1 MKTAKSK
8 SFVLV
13 IILFFIVLNG
23 ELQAQPQPTDV
34 FREYKW
40 TGPWVNGSSWQRVT
54 DPDASHSGA
63 AQFLPNPVNSIT
75 IYTTGA
81 IKIEA
86 YIERLQC
93 HAGTFNKRIR
103 LNGNSWIQIPEADA
117 ISPGTP
123 DCYLTM
129 IYPTVEIPL
138 SHVNNGYNT
147 LELTAGGQICHDFGW
162 GQWLCYGVTF
172 RVYYSASEPHPTG
185 SMTSPVAGATIG
197 ENPTISATAVPGDY
211 PIKQVDFI
219 GYYEDWNYQG
229 DNIWRQWQY
238 IYYHGDIRKHLG
250 TDHTSPYSI
259 IWNTSWVPDQDQ
271 PIKIMARIVDTS
283 DMVYMTEAVDNIT
296 FQREGISIKLHK
308 CYDIPEKWQTR
319 SGSTHSCH
327 VDINEDLRN
336 AVAAKMYICS
346 WSGYYAE
353 SIGINGYQL
362 VSNIGYLYNLSYN
375 EITVPINYLVEGQ
388 NAPYTFSST
397 QEHGIEVQWPGLP
410 LKVKYLLPPVGDF
423 THDLVVNFEDVKVL
437 TDDWL
442 VSDFVLTGLVSYY
455 KFNGDANDSVN
466 GNHAT
471 EVGGPTY
478 NPGFHG
484 QAIDLDGNDDYV
496 DCGNDSSFNITD
508 SITLSALI
516 KGTFNNGW
524 DGIIAKG
531 YDWMLSR
538 GIGDEAVFF
547 CIGVGSVL
555 GTTNINDN
563 QWHHVV
569 GVYDGLR
576 LFLYVDGKLDGFKQ
590 ASGSLMVSGSNVY
603 IGGSASTSFNGL
615 IDNVRI
621 YNRALSVEEIRTLY
635 SGPDIDLFNDFY
647 INLKDF
653 AVLADNWLH

>member
-1 MKTAKSK
+1 M
-8 SFVLV
+8 VLFLLCFASNAFAV
-13 IILFFIVLNG
+13 
-23 ELQAQPQPTDV
+23 PQPTDV

-117 ISPGTP
+117 IGPGTP

-138 SHVNNGYNT
+138 SNVNNGYNT
-147 LELTAGGQICHDFGW
+147 FELTAGGQICHDFGW

-172 RVYYSASEPHPTG
+172 RVYYSASEPHPAG
-185 SMTSPVAGATIG
+185 VITSPAAGATIG
-197 ENPTISATAVPGDY
+197 ENPTISATAAPGDY

-229 DNIWRQWQY
+229 DNIWQQWQY
-238 IYYHGDIRKHLG
+238 IYHYGNIQRHLG
-250 TDHTSPYSI
+250 TDTTAPYSI
-259 IWNTSWVPDQDQ
+259 TWNTSWVPDQDQ

-283 DMVYMTEAVDNIT
+283 DMVYMTEAVENIT
-296 FQREGISIKLHK
+296 FQRKGVSIKLHK
-308 CYDIPEKWQTR
+308 CYDIPERWQTR
-319 SGSTHSCH
+319 VGSSTHSCH
-327 VDINEDLRN
+327 VDINEDLRT

-346 WSGYYAE
+346 WSGLYAQG
-353 SIGINGYQL
+353 IGINGYQL
-362 VSNIGYLYNLSYN
+362 VYSIGYLYNLSYN

-388 NAPYTFSST
+388 NTPYTFSST
-397 QEHGIEVQWPGLP
+397 PEHGIEVQWPGLP

-423 THDLVVNFEDVKVL
+423 TRDLVVNFEDVKVL
-437 TDDWL
+437 TNDWL
-442 VSDFVLTGLVSYY
+442 VDEFVLDGLVSRY
-455 KFNGDANDSVN
+455 KFDGDAGDSA
-466 GNHAT
+466 GSNHGT
-471 EVGGPTY
+471 EVGDPCY
-478 NPGFHG
+478 APGMHG
-484 QAIDLDGNDDYV
+484 QAISLDGSGDYV
-496 DCGNDSSFNITD
+496 DCGNDSSFDIND
-508 SITLSALI
+508 SITLSAWI
-516 KGTFNNGW
+516 KGTFNNNW
-524 DGIIAKG
+524 DGIITKG
-531 YDWMLSR
+531 YDWQLTKGM
-538 GIGDEAVFF
+538 GDEAVFF
-547 CIGVGSVL
+547 CLGPGSIIGS
-555 GTTNINDN
+555 TNINDD

-569 GVYDGLR
+569 GVCDGSR
-576 LFLYVDGKLDGFKQ
+576 LSLYVDGKLDGFTQ
-590 ASGSLMVSGSNVY
+590 TSGSLRVSGSNVY
-603 IGGSASTSFNGL
+603 IGGGVSTSFNGL
-615 IDNVRI
+615 IDDVRI

-635 SGPDIDLFNDFY
+635 SGSAIDLFNDFY

-653 AVLADNWLH
+653 AVLAEHWLEDTQQP